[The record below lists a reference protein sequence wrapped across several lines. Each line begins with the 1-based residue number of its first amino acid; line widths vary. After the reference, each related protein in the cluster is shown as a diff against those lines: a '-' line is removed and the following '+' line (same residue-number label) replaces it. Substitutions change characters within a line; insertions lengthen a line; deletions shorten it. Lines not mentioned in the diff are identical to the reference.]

1 MPTPSSAFA
10 GRGTILS
17 ISGSP
22 LAEVQKVGFSGSKAD
37 LVDVTNMDSG
47 AVHEKLATIIDSGE
61 VSFEANYVPA
71 DASQAALLT
80 AYNALSLLPCT
91 IALPGARGTWTF
103 SAYITGLDYDFPWDK
118 QCTITGKLTITGT
131 RTFA

>member
-10 GRGTILS
+10 GRGTVLTVG
-17 ISGSP
+17 GSA

-47 AVHEKLATIIDSGE
+47 TVHEKLATIIDSGE
-61 VSFEANYVPA
+61 VSFEANYVPS

-80 AYNALSLLPCT
+80 SYNTLAIQACT
-91 IALPGARGTWTF
+91 IVLAGARGTWTF
-103 SAYITGLDYDFPWDK
+103 NAYITGLDFDFPWDK
-118 QCTITGKLTITGT
+118 QCTISGKLTITGA
-131 RTFA
+131 RAFA